1 VSGGDDHGGS
11 GFVARR
17 FVVAQFATPEA
28 LLVGTRQVRERGHK
42 SLDTHT
48 PYPLHGLEEA
58 LGLGRAK
65 IPTLVL
71 LGAIAGACIA
81 YAMIYYMNV
90 VDWPINVANRPAHSP
105 PTMLPITFEL
115 AVLLGG
121 SSSFFGFF
129 ALAGLPKPY
138 HPVFE
143 AEMFGRAS
151 IDGFLLSVEI
161 PPGVADDKVVADV
174 RAAGATE
181 AELVV
186 ESER

>member
-1 VSGGDDHGGS
+1 VSAGGDHGS
-11 GFVARR
+11 GFVPRR
-17 FVVAQFATPEA
+17 FVIARFATPDA
-28 LLVGTRQVRERGHK
+28 LLDGTRKMREGGHK
-42 SLDTHT
+42 NLDTHT

-90 VDWPINVANRPAHSP
+90 FDFPINVANRPAHSP
-105 PTMLPITFEL
+105 PTNLPITFEL

-143 AEMFGRAS
+143 ADFFARAS
-151 IDGFLLSVEI
+151 IDQFFLSVEV
-161 PPGVADDKVVADV
+161 PAGSDVEKAAADV
-174 RAAGATE
+174 RSAGAVEVQTV
-181 AELVV
+181 A

>member
-1 VSGGDDHGGS
+1 VSDGGDHGG
-11 GFVARR
+11 GFVPRR
-17 FVVAQFATPEA
+17 FVIGQFANADA
-28 LLVGTRQVRERGHK
+28 LLDGTRKVREAGNK

-48 PYPLHGLEEA
+48 PYPLHGLEDA
-58 LGLGRAK
+58 LGLGRPK

-90 VDWPINVANRPAHSP
+90 VDFPINVANRPAHSP
-105 PTMLPITFEL
+105 PTNLPITFEL

-121 SSSFFGFF
+121 SSAFFGFF
-129 ALAGLPKPY
+129 TLAGLPKPY

-143 AEMFGRAS
+143 ADFFARAS
-151 IDGFLLSVEI
+151 IDGLFLSVEV
-161 PPGVADDKVVADV
+161 PAGGDVDKVAADV
-174 RAAGATE
+174 RGAGAVEVQT
-181 AELVV
+181 VT

>member
-1 VSGGDDHGGS
+1 MITAAAASSRGGS
-11 GFVARR
+11 SSASSRRPRRCSTARAR
-17 FVVAQFATPEA
+17 SA
-28 LLVGTRQVRERGHK
+28 LAGNK
-42 SLDTHT
+42 NIDTHT

-81 YAMIYYMNV
+81 YGMIYYMNV
-90 VDWPINVANRPAHSP
+90 FDWPINVGNRPAHSP
-105 PTMLPITFEL
+105 PTNIPITFEL

-129 ALAGLPKPY
+129 TLAGLPKPY

-143 AEMFGRAS
+143 ADFFSRAS
-151 IDGFLLSVEI
+151 IDGFFLSVEV
-161 PPGVADDKVVADV
+161 PTGGDAEKVAAEVQG
-174 RAAGATE
+174 AGAVEVQTV
-181 AELVV
+181 A